1 MENKYIRRT
10 DDEWLSIINECR
22 TSGCPDKAWCQEHN
36 ITLSTFYYQIRR
48 LRKKACCIPGPVNS
62 SVKKQEVV
70 QLDFSAQDARLSPS
84 VLPLPEIEPAK
95 IETAVRITF
104 HGIQIE
110 ITNAA
115 ANDTV
120 YHTLSALQR
129 LC

>member
-1 MENKYIRRT
+1 MENKYIRHT

-22 TSGCPDKAWCQEHN
+22 TSGCSHKFWCQDHN

-48 LRKKACCIPGPVNS
+48 LRKKACCIPEPVNS
-62 SVKKQEVV
+62 SAKTQEVV
-70 QLDFSAQDARLSPS
+70 QLDFSEQYAPLPS
-84 VLPLPEIEPAK
+84 SVSPLPEVRAAK
-95 IETAVRITF
+95 TETAVRITF
-104 HGIQIE
+104 RGIQIE

>member
-1 MENKYIRRT
+1 METKYIRRT
-10 DDEWLSIINECR
+10 DDEWLNIINECR
-22 TSGCPDKAWCQEHN
+22 SSSDSDRIWCQEHN

-48 LRKKACCIPGPVNS
+48 LRKKACCIPKPVNS
-62 SVKKQEVV
+62 SVNIQEVV
-70 QLDFSAQDARLSPS
+70 QLDFTEQNAPLSS
-84 VLPLPEIEPAK
+84 PEIRATK
-95 IETAVRITF
+95 AETAIRITF
-104 HGIQIE
+104 RGIQIE

>member
-1 MENKYIRRT
+1 METKYIRRT
-10 DDEWLSIINECR
+10 DDEWLNIINECQ
-22 TSGCPDKAWCQEHN
+22 TSGCSDKLWCQEHN

-48 LRKKACCIPGPVNS
+48 LRKKACCIPKPVNS
-62 SVKKQEVV
+62 SVNIQEVV
-70 QLDFSAQDARLSPS
+70 QLDFTEQNTPLSS
-84 VLPLPEIEPAK
+84 PEIRATK
-95 IETAVRITF
+95 AETAIRITF
-104 HGIQIE
+104 RGIQIE